1 MREVHHPVDPLQGE
15 CTGPQASGE
24 LQQMAGAGEEV
35 VVEGSAPHPLLH
47 TVPGAAQVAPV
58 LHRPANEAVGFCQ
71 TVPPTASEQMETW
84 VTVC

>member
-1 MREVHHPVDPLQGE
+1 MRELHHPVDPLQGE
-15 CTGPQASGE
+15 CTGPQATGE

-58 LHRPANEAVGFCQ
+58 LHRPADEVVGTGGAVHSLLL
-71 TVPPTASEQMETW
+71 PDRTARS
-84 VTVC
+84 V